1 MLRPIKP
8 AVIAIIAIITILI
21 VKDGDLCYTLGMGR
35 ISPPLLC
42 YFHSLSIINRIIP
55 VMSPVRNWTATSI
68 QLTGLFLRLLPL
80 AALSS
85 PPYVMYYVIGLTIY
99 QAILFKK
106 ANLYLVFYPPVCQH
120 LVDNFCTWEKHP
132 FGCLTWFSLCIWP
145 HSLPAGVVGLVL
157 VLWLCLVGNAGK

>member
-8 AVIAIIAIITILI
+8 AVIAIITILI
-21 VKDGDLCYTLGMGR
+21 FKDGDLCYTLGMGR

-106 ANLYLVFYPPVCQH
+106 TNLYLVFYPPVCQH
-120 LVDNFCTWEKHP
+120 LVDNFLYMRKTP
-132 FGCLTWFSLCIWP
+132 FRVLNLVFSLYLAPFPPGGSCGSGFG
-145 HSLPAGVVGLVL
+145 SLALPC
-157 VLWLCLVGNAGK
+157 W